1 MGDLKMKAYCRSI
14 LWQQFGAAM
23 DMLEN
28 ALNTCP
34 DELWNVRMWNDPG
47 FPPEFSEFWYV
58 AYHCLF
64 WTDLYLSGAVEG
76 FTPPAPFTL
85 VELDPAGVL
94 PDRQYT
100 RVELL
105 AYLEHCRRKC
115 QATIEALTNEQAQRV
130 CKFTWGEISFA
141 GLLLDSMR
149 HVQEH
154 GAQLNMILG
163 QKKGVGSHWVGQDL
177 SEKPLKT

>member
-1 MGDLKMKAYCRSI
+1 
-14 LWQQFGAAM
+14 M

-28 ALNTCP
+28 ALNACP
-34 DELWNVRMWNDPG
+34 DELWNERMWNDPG

-85 VELDPAGVL
+85 GELDPAGVL

-100 RVELL
+100 REELL

-115 QATIEALTNEQAQRV
+115 RTTIEALTDERAQRI

-141 GLLLDSMR
+141 RAAAGQHAACPGTR
-149 HVQEH
+149 RTTEH
-154 GAQLNMILG
+154 DPWAEERR
-163 QKKGVGSHWVGQDL
+163 W
-177 SEKPLKT
+177 KPLGGPGPIR

>member
-1 MGDLKMKAYCRSI
+1 
-14 LWQQFGAAM
+14 M

-28 ALNTCP
+28 GLNACP
-34 DELWNVRMWNDPG
+34 DGLWNVRMWNDPG

-85 VELDPAGVL
+85 GELDPAGVL
-94 PDRQYT
+94 PDRRYT

-115 QATIEALTNEQAQRV
+115 LATIEALTDERAQRI

-163 QKKGVGSHWVGQDL
+163 QKKGVGSHWV
-177 SEKPLKT
+177 SKNESKN